1 MTPMRTIIELPAA
14 QIDALDA
21 LCRRE
26 RISRA
31 EAIRQAVAAHVG
43 RASAVARASA
53 FGLWRDRGI
62 DALSYER
69 QLREEWDR
77 PPIATSAKPAK
88 SGSSSGNRSKRA

>member
-1 MTPMRTIIELPAA
+1 MMTPMRTIIELPAA

-31 EAIRQAVAAHVG
+31 EAIRQAVAAHIG

-62 DALSYER
+62 NALDYER
-69 QLREEWDR
+69 HLREEWDR
-77 PPIATSAKPAK
+77 AEISTSRK
-88 SGSSSGNRSKRA
+88 SAARKR

>member
-1 MTPMRTIIELPAA
+1 MMTLMRTIIELPAA

-43 RASAVARASA
+43 RASAQARASA

-62 DALSYER
+62 DGLAYER
-69 QLREEWDR
+69 SLREEWHR
-77 PPIATSAKPAK
+77 GEIAGSRKSAPRKP
-88 SGSSSGNRSKRA
+88 R

>member
-1 MTPMRTIIELPAA
+1 MMTLMRTIIELPPA

-62 DALSYER
+62 DALAYER
-69 QLREEWDR
+69 QLREEWER
-77 PPIATSAKPAK
+77 PAITKT
-88 SGSSSGNRSKRA
+88 GSSSPRKPR

>member
-1 MTPMRTIIELPAA
+1 MMTPMRTIIELPPA

-26 RISRA
+26 QISRA

-62 DALSYER
+62 DALAYER
-69 QLREEWDR
+69 QMREEWDR
-77 PPIATSAKPAK
+77 PPRVKAAK
-88 SGSSSGNRSKRA
+88 STAQSDKRR

>member
-1 MTPMRTIIELPAA
+1 MRTIIELPSA

-43 RASAVARASA
+43 RASAAARASA

-62 DALSYER
+62 NALAYEQ

-77 PPIATSAKPAK
+77 PAVTETAKAAAP
-88 SGSSSGNRSKRA
+88 KRRRR

>member
-1 MTPMRTIIELPAA
+1 MMTPMRTIIELPAA

-43 RASAVARASA
+43 RASAVARTSA
-53 FGLWRDRGI
+53 YGLWRDRGI
-62 DALSYER
+62 DALAYER

-77 PPIATSAKPAK
+77 PALAKPGRP
-88 SGSSSGNRSKRA
+88 SGKRK

>member
-1 MTPMRTIIELPAA
+1 MRTIIELPPA

-62 DALSYER
+62 DALAYER

-77 PPIATSAKPAK
+77 PAITKTGKASARK
-88 SGSSSGNRSKRA
+88 SRSSR

>member
-1 MTPMRTIIELPAA
+1 MMTPMRTIIELPAA

-31 EAIRQAVAAHVG
+31 EAIRQAVAAHLG
-43 RASAVARASA
+43 RASALARASA

-62 DALSYER
+62 DALTYEQ
-69 QLREEWDR
+69 QLREEWER
-77 PPIATSAKPAK
+77 PAVTKTRKSAT
-88 SGSSSGNRSKRA
+88 RKR